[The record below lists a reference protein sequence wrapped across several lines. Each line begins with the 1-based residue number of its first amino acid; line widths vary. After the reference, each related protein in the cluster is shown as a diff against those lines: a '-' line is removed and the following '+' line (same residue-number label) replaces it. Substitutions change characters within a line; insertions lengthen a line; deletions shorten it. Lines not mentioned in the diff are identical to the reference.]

1 MTEGSKQQI
10 YVDGK
15 FHEQESQMQKFE
27 DSLVAF
33 KMGMTDLLA
42 DYRNKIQ
49 ELCTAWVRP
58 EEETGN
64 GKGIMGS
71 TPGGP
76 TADLR
81 VAGPT
86 TDLRAAGSSSQVI
99 SDSLM
104 KPLELSFPKFD
115 GTDPNTWFRKCNRYF
130 LIHPVPPD
138 QKVLVASS
146 HFEKQAEIWFQSH
159 YNLYKEMSWREFK
172 EILLNRFLNMEQ
184 EDNIGEPYRPSQTST
199 VTDYIQ
205 KPSNQPHS
213 TNTPNQ
219 KQYTNNFSYES
230 TLPNSTNSAPKLI
243 EIIPIKRQTQAETDV
258 QLYSLKAEEQAEKVS
273 AVLKPKLGKDAE
285 IWSVQKKEG
294 ILALVNIVQEQKK
307 DEVLNIANLK
317 YEQEQLEDDT
327 GKIGNI
333 GEALKIRNDMVSNGM
348 SSNAVTFNSLIQ
360 IFCKSGQMDHAK
372 NVLEEM
378 LSSDLPI
385 NQGAYTSVVH
395 WLCINSRFDTALRF
409 IKKMLLRNLRPGEG
423 LLTLLVGGLCKTGKH
438 TEAMELWFRLLEK
451 GIAANTVTS
460 NALIHGLCELGDM
473 QKAVKLL
480 EEMFQKSLGLDKI
493 TYNTLI
499 LSFCREGKL
508 EEAFK
513 LKGDM
518 IKRRFQPEIFT
529 YSLLLH
535 GFYSLLTDKIR
546 DNNLDQRRSRFG
558 LARMIILH
566 GYPLTT
572 VEDVGFRVGVKNL
585 QPLFELVTCVRIG
598 ADCMEV
604 YAKEKQKVYEMLDK
618 LPSKISLS
626 ADVSAVSSDSK
637 ASGDSKYLCLTAH
650 FMDEDWQSK
659 KTTFNFIPI
668 DPSHTEDMHSEF
680 ILTCLMDWDIDRKLL
695 PVTVDSGTSSD
706 NMVSRIKDRL
716 PQNRFLYL
724 NGQLFEIRGGT
735 NVVNL
740 MVLRESNQY
749 IRSPPSTQVRIKNYA
764 YRRRVEREFHAGH
777 LVYLRLQ
784 PYRQSTMEIRRNLK
798 LAPRCSGLY
807 QITKKEGIGV
817 YHLLMPPEAQIN
829 SVFYIAQLK
838 IQIGDRFTPK
848 PQLPQAGQEGQLLAQ
863 PVAILHRKM
872 INREKRGVQ
881 YQVQRLHLR
890 LKLQLT
896 HTRTEGQLLAFSV
909 AILHR
914 KMIKRG
920 NREVTKYLVQ
930 RTSSSP
936 EEVTWKE
943 AEMNRKAPN
952 SQIIHAGTERK
963 FLVQSVAI
971 EDRKL
976 IKRNHKRVEQYLVL
990 WSTVSPEA
998 TTWEVAEMH
1007 QRSLPPLILEDKD
1020 HFKEGRMSDRAI

>member
-1 MTEGSKQQI
+1 MKYLTLRISNMNKSSWKMT
-10 YVDGK
+10 
-15 FHEQESQMQKFE
+15 
-27 DSLVAF
+27 L
-33 KMGMTDLLA
+33 
-42 DYRNKIQ
+42 
-49 ELCTAWVRP
+49 
-58 EEETGN
+58 
-64 GKGIMGS
+64 
-71 TPGGP
+71 
-76 TADLR
+76 
-81 VAGPT
+81 
-86 TDLRAAGSSSQVI
+86 
-99 SDSLM
+99 
-104 KPLELSFPKFD
+104 
-115 GTDPNTWFRKCNRYF
+115 
-130 LIHPVPPD
+130 
-138 QKVLVASS
+138 
-146 HFEKQAEIWFQSH
+146 
-159 YNLYKEMSWREFK
+159 
-172 EILLNRFLNMEQ
+172 
-184 EDNIGEPYRPSQTST
+184 
-199 VTDYIQ
+199 
-205 KPSNQPHS
+205 
-213 TNTPNQ
+213 
-219 KQYTNNFSYES
+219 
-230 TLPNSTNSAPKLI
+230 
-243 EIIPIKRQTQAETDV
+243 
-258 QLYSLKAEEQAEKVS
+258 
-273 AVLKPKLGKDAE
+273 
-285 IWSVQKKEG
+285 
-294 ILALVNIVQEQKK
+294 
-307 DEVLNIANLK
+307 
-317 YEQEQLEDDT
+317 
-327 GKIGNI
+327 
-333 GEALKIRNDMVSNGM
+333 
-348 SSNAVTFNSLIQ
+348 

-395 WLCINSRFDTALRF
+395 WLCIHSRFDSALRF

-473 QKAVKLL
+473 QKAVKLFK
-480 EEMFQKSLGLDKI
+480 EMLQKSLGLDKI

-499 LSFCREGKL
+499 LSFCREEKL

-513 LKGDM
+513 PKGDM
-518 IKRRFQPEIFT
+518 IKRRFHPEVYT

-535 GFYSLLTDKIR
+535 GFYSLLTDKSR
-546 DNNLDQRRSRFG
+546 DNNLDQRQSRFG

-585 QPLFELVTCVRIG
+585 QPLFELVTCVRIE

-604 YAKEKQKVYEMLDK
+604 YAKEKQKVYEMLNK
-618 LPSKISLS
+618 LPGKISLS
-626 ADVSAVSSDSK
+626 ADVWAVSSDSK
-637 ASGDSKYLCLTAH
+637 ASGDSKNLCLTAH
-650 FMDEDWQSK
+650 YIDEDWQLK

-668 DPSHTEDMHSEF
+668 EPSHTEDMHSEF
-680 ILTCLMDWDIDRKLL
+680 ILTCLMDWDIDRKLF

-706 NMVSRIKDRL
+706 NMVRRIKDRL
-716 PQNRFLYL
+716 SQNRFLYL

-749 IRSPPSTQVRIKNYA
+749 IRSPPSTQA
-764 YRRRVEREFHAGH
+764 
-777 LVYLRLQ
+777 VYHGNQ
-784 PYRQSTMEIRRNLK
+784 KKLK
-798 LAPRCSGLY
+798 IGPRCSGRY
-807 QITKKEGIGV
+807 QITKKKGIGV

-838 IQIGDRFTPK
+838 IQIGDRFTPN

-936 EEVTWKE
+936 EEVTWKD

-952 SQIIHAGTERK
+952 SQIIHAGTEGK
-963 FLVQSVAI
+963 LLVQSVAV

-990 WSTVSPEA
+990 WSTASPEA

-1020 HFKEGRMSDRAI
+1020 HFKEGDSFSFSSNPKKSPRNFHDGVVGLGIVAAMNDLGSTHEPIFSAKSPRTRPISIVSSAKPVVKLGVLNMEIENSEVDELSESYTCVISHFGDNLVKKRVYFDDDKLENYSVFFAASSPMDIGGEFWSGDFLSSYFLCKKQLRGLDIFMYIHIPIMVDLPWIV